1 MIIKKY
7 EYTKTPRVEINGKRH
22 YRLPDG
28 SAVASVTT
36 ILDKTKSEESKQKLQ
51 EWRRR
56 VGAQKAQEITTEAAG
71 RGTRM
76 HKWLEDYITNG
87 SIGQPGSNP
96 YSIQSHNM
104 ASSIIQQGLPNV
116 NEFWGVELPL
126 YFSGLYAGTTDCV
139 GTWKGKEAIIDFKQ
153 SNKPKKKEWIG
164 DYFNQLCAYAAA
176 HNNMHN
182 TNIKTGV
189 ILMAVAPPT
198 PLDPPEY
205 QEFIIEGEE
214 FDYWENAW
222 WDRVEK
228 YYREN

>member
-7 EYTKTPRVEINGKRH
+7 EYTKTPRVDINGKRH

-36 ILDKTKSEESKQKLQ
+36 ILDKTKSEESKKALW
-51 EWRRR
+51 EWKQR
-56 VGAQKAQEITTEAAG
+56 VGEKKAQEITTEAAG

-76 HKWLEDYITNG
+76 HKWLEDYTTTG
-87 SIGQPGSNP
+87 QIGQPGSNP
-96 YSIQSHNM
+96 YSIQSHKM
-104 ASSIIQQGLPNV
+104 ASSIIRQGLVNV
-116 NEFWGVELPL
+116 DEYWGVEVPL

-139 GTWKGKEAIIDFKQ
+139 GTWKGKPAIIDFKQ
-153 SNKPKKKEWIG
+153 SNKPKKREWIS
-164 DYFNQLCAYAAA
+164 DYFNQLCAYGAA

-182 TNIKTGV
+182 TDIKTGV
-189 ILMAVAPPT
+189 ILMAVAPKEPT
-198 PLDPPEY
+198 DEPVF
-205 QEFIIEGEE
+205 QEFVIEGDEWAT
-214 FDYWENAW
+214 WENAW